1 MKSLQRKSALIFIL
15 IFFSAFPAFCGGFG
29 AAGAGALSFDE
40 GKLQMAGGLCADYQ
54 PDGLP
59 FIFEGEALFC
69 QDGLK
74 SLCGGVEFIAGNINL
89 YKALNFFYCPELGA
103 GYDFED
109 DKVIISNAIFAGL
122 NGFFIP
128 QTEFFIQAGW
138 RPEILLGRGNVDFRF
153 ANFPVRAGLRFWT
166 K

>member
-1 MKSLQRKSALIFIL
+1 MRLKILAIVISLLSFTVPLNSA
-15 IFFSAFPAFCGGFG
+15 GFG
-29 AAGAGALSFDE
+29 AAGTFEFGREPS
-40 GKLQMAGGLCADYQ
+40 GGLTVDFE

-59 FIFEGEALFC
+59 FIFEAEALFC

-122 NGFFIP
+122 NGFFLP